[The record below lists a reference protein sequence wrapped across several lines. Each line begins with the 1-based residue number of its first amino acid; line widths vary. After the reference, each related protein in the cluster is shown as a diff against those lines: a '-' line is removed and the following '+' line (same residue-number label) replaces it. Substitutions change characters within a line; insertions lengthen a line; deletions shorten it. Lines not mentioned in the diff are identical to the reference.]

1 MGIDAVLTGV
11 VSGVNPTSEAVLR
24 ITTNV
29 ARHLRL
35 HEIPRINPMEA
46 LVDIGVQ
53 PSLMEALAP
62 HFMKE
67 GLEVATATKIAYD
80 ACCEHQ
86 YTALRSAG
94 HETALLQ
101 LPNTIFE
108 LPNYLGSFVI
118 LLKAFRGLST
128 RFFSEGVQAPR
139 KMFQNAYDDEKGSN
153 DWEFLNWLNI
163 KDFQEGTVRF
173 TILEVFELKLP
184 KVVPLGV
191 LGNADVQRIIGI
203 LTRLAT
209 SAPPNVGVAGYFR
222 NLVSR
227 SGWPEPWRDAVIS
240 GWTGSAGT
248 DARTFID
255 YVKGK
260 ELFPVGHE
268 KHGDSVL
275 GWVLLDLLR
284 NQEISSPNDKWVASI
299 ILNFKLI
306 QNQADVDELRQRYG
320 LK

>member
-1 MGIDAVLTGV
+1 MGIDSVFSEV
-11 VSGVNPTSEAVLR
+11 VSGVNPATEAVLG

-29 ARHLRL
+29 AKHLTP
-35 HEIPRINPMEA
+35 HEIPRMNPMEA

-53 PSLMEALAP
+53 PPLMETLAP

-67 GLEVATATKIAYD
+67 GLEVATATRIAYD

-101 LPNTIFE
+101 IPNTIFE

-139 KMFQNAYDDEKGSN
+139 KMFQKAYEDEKGRN
-153 DWEFLNWLNI
+153 DWEFINWLNI
-163 KDFQEGTVRF
+163 KDFQEGVVRF
-173 TILEVFELKLP
+173 TILDVFELKLP
-184 KVVPLGV
+184 KAGKVRKLSS
-191 LGNADVQRIIGI
+191 ADVQRIVGI
-203 LTRLAT
+203 LAT
-209 SAPPNVGVAGYFR
+209 QATTAPPKVGVEGYFR

-227 SGWPEPWRDAVIS
+227 SGWPEKWRDAIIS

-255 YVKGK
+255 YVMGR
-260 ELFPVGHE
+260 ELFPPGHE

-275 GWVLLDLLR
+275 GWVLWDLLR
-284 NQEISSPNDKWVASI
+284 NQEISSPNAEWVASI
-299 ILNFKLI
+299 ILDCKLI
-306 QNQADVDELRQRYG
+306 QNQADVDELRERYG
-320 LK
+320 